1 MGEIVAAAGL
11 FLTNL
16 FTALGLKGATNA
28 NRIQIEA
35 LEKRVKDHK
44 SHISGINSK
53 LAEQE
58 KELAKLENIE
68 QDLAEAMQKLKALQA
83 IIEK

>member
-1 MGEIVAAAGL
+1 MGELLAGAGL

-35 LEKRVKDHK
+35 LEKRIKDHK
-44 SHISGINSK
+44 SHISSINDK

-58 KELAKLENIE
+58 KKLAKIDNIE
-68 QDLAEAMQKLKALQA
+68 QDLAEAMKQIEALQA